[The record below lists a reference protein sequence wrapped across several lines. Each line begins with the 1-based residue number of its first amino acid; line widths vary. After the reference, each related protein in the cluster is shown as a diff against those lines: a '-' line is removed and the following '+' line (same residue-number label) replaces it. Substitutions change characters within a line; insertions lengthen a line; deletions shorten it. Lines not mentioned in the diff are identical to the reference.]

1 SPAADR
7 PAGGTD
13 RRWPPGWPRRIVHS
27 CPACQLV
34 FQGLVQAA
42 GPAGP
47 MSRTWA
53 PAGCASAFA
62 YRGRR
67 IGIDMK
73 VYGRRW
79 LGIATDQPVAMIGF
93 LRDTLGLRVEV
104 AERTTTELSLRNGDR
119 VQVFAP
125 GNAYHDQYRS
135 QGVVPLFE
143 LDDVHAARH
152 ELEEA

>member
-1 SPAADR
+1 
-7 PAGGTD
+7 
-13 RRWPPGWPRRIVHS
+13 
-27 CPACQLV
+27 
-34 FQGLVQAA
+34 
-42 GPAGP
+42 
-47 MSRTWA
+47 
-53 PAGCASAFA
+53 
-62 YRGRR
+62 
-67 IGIDMK
+67 MK
-73 VYGRRW
+73 VYGLRW

-152 ELEEA
+152 ELGEAGVEVGDMKSDGAWEWVDVRAPDGRLYVLGSPLTGFRGGGVR